1 LHVIWVDRDLMI
13 PLLQVNP
20 GEDYTANR
28 LGGKILQVG
37 KRIYVRPCYQ
47 VKLMKVAAG
56 MPAAVHLLHN
66 GPGKGAPLYDPVLPQ
81 RLELSL
87 HRRQLFA
94 IKPSKLGGDG
104 RP

>member
-1 LHVIWVDRDLMI
+1 
-13 PLLQVNP
+13 
-20 GEDYTANR
+20 
-28 LGGKILQVG
+28 
-37 KRIYVRPCYQ
+37 
-47 VKLMKVAAG
+47 MKVAAG